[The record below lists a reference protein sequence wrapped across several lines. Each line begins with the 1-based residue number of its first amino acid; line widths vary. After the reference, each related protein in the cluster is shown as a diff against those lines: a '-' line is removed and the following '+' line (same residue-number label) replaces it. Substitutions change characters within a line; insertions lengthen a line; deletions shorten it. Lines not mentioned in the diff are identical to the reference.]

1 MIHRFHLA
9 KAFPLGPLT
18 ATLSQSWVPR
28 VPETHLPLS
37 LSSFSQ
43 GMQKRV
49 LQYLLRQWRLRV
61 WGLDPPSRSLE
72 TMLALEPWDNSPG
85 GEAWPS
91 CRTSG
96 GSLEKVR
103 RCSGVEMGVPWTHPL
118 SPASQGPYSPGGF
131 LVGVLRAAR
140 RQKKDCVLFPGR
152 CGSSRL
158 RAQ

>member
-9 KAFPLGPLT
+9 KAFPLDPLI

-61 WGLDPPSRSLE
+61 WGLDLPSRSLE

-103 RCSGVEMGVPWTHPL
+103 RWRWGRWGGDPGLT
-118 SPASQGPYSPGGF
+118 PYPQ
-131 LVGVLRAAR
+131 LLRAPILLEASWW
-140 RQKKDCVLFPGR
+140 V
-152 CGSSRL
+152 S
-158 RAQ
+158 